1 MTIKHIITAA
11 SVAANVTGLL
21 SNATGAAGAGWAL
34 TANAAGD
41 SLAHLITIKGDAVT
55 DHSAKTAIITGTLY
69 GVAQTETVALP
80 NGTATVTST
89 KYFSTVTS
97 VSPSATIGADTM
109 DIGWAAGS
117 VSAPASMRLS
127 RIDFMMGF
135 GCTIDSGTPTYGVQQ
150 SYDGANWFN
159 HAAVTNE
166 TTAQA
171 GEIITPV
178 EAVRLVFTAAGGVT
192 FTGLQSDA
200 R

>member
-1 MTIKHIITAA
+1 
-11 SVAANVTGLL
+11 
-21 SNATGAAGAGWAL
+21 
-34 TANAAGD
+34 
-41 SLAHLITIKGDAVT
+41 
-55 DHSAKTAIITGTLY
+55 
-69 GVAQTETVALP
+69 
-80 NGTATVTST
+80 
-89 KYFSTVTS
+89 
-97 VSPSATIGADTM
+97 
-109 DIGWAAGS
+109 
-117 VSAPASMRLS
+117 MRLS